1 MVQDVFHLSRKTSP
15 TSAYA
20 VESLPLKWYAG
31 ARHIKISDMDKE
43 KIFERF
49 SISLK
54 VRLTGVLLT
63 IVCLLL
69 RIFVFPNSLD
79 PLVILVPMVI
89 AYVMSLFISA
99 LVTDDDCE
107 ISMEKYAEYFDE
119 FERENKKLTLFLSR
133 LSALCII
140 GAIIIKVLENN

>member
-1 MVQDVFHLSRKTSP
+1 
-15 TSAYA
+15 
-20 VESLPLKWYAG
+20 
-31 ARHIKISDMDKE
+31 MDKE

>member
-1 MVQDVFHLSRKTSP
+1 M
-15 TSAYA
+15 
-20 VESLPLKWYAG
+20 ESLPLKWYAG
-31 ARHIKISDMDKE
+31 ARHIKTSDMDKE

-79 PLVILVPMVI
+79 PLVMLVPMVI

-99 LVTDDDCE
+99 LVTDDDSE
-107 ISMEKYAEYFDE
+107 ISMEKYAKYFDE
-119 FERENKKLTLFLSR
+119 FERENKKLTLFSSR

-140 GAIIIKVLENN
+140 GAVIIKVLENN

>member
-1 MVQDVFHLSRKTSP
+1 
-15 TSAYA
+15 
-20 VESLPLKWYAG
+20 
-31 ARHIKISDMDKE
+31 MDKE

-54 VRLTGVLLT
+54 VRLAGVLLT

-79 PLVILVPMVI
+79 PLVMLVPLII

-99 LVTDDDCE
+99 LVTDEDSE

-119 FERENKKLTLFLSR
+119 FERENKKLTRFSSR

-140 GAIIIKVLENN
+140 GAVIIKVLENN